1 MLVGVKERKG
11 EERKKEKEGEKK
23 GKKAWK
29 RKKREKKIGNEK
41 TIPIQYIKLSY
52 FHNYVYV
59 FFSMVYPYY
68 NTINSFDC
76 SIHLCI
82 YHNCVAVAM
91 KEA

>member
-41 TIPIQYIKLSY
+41 TIPIQYIKSSY
-52 FHNYVYV
+52 YLFNVLNY
-59 FFSMVYPYY
+59 
-68 NTINSFDC
+68 
-76 SIHLCI
+76 SISC
-82 YHNCVAVAM
+82 
-91 KEA
+91 